1 MSTIT
6 KSPKKV
12 AQVAYRTAKFAL
24 PEYSHTFSP
33 KKFTQPQL
41 FVCLVLK
48 TFFKTDYRGI
58 TAILKDSS
66 DIRKAFDLK
75 TVPHF
80 TTLQKRSKKLLRF
93 AIADKLIKTT
103 VRSAIKNHTVE
114 LAAVDSTGFE
124 AGYVSRYFARRRA
137 KGGKID
143 HVVACKKWP
152 KLGIVSDCQTHLILS
167 AMTSKG
173 PSPDVNQFCE
183 TLAPALEKVKIKKI
197 LADAGYDSQKNH
209 EYARDVKGIESIIPA
224 RLGRPSKFGL
234 PFKGKYRELMRN
246 DFDEETYGQRWQIE
260 TVFSMI
266 KRNFGTAVR
275 ARRYWSQCREMMLMA
290 LTHNLAVILLVKE
303 LFYRAIPR
311 RIICKTAR
319 IIPVVLKSLKCIGL
333 WIIQIDTMIISSD
346 P

>member
-1 MSTIT
+1 MSKIT

-12 AQVAYRTAKFAL
+12 AQAAYRTGKFVL

-48 TFFKTDYRGI
+48 IFYKTDYRGI

-93 AIADKLIKTT
+93 TVAGKLTKAT
-103 VRSAIKNHTVE
+103 VRSVIKDNTVE

-137 KGGKID
+137 KGGKTD

-152 KLGIVSDCQTHLILS
+152 KLGIVCVTENHLILS

-173 PSPDVNQFCE
+173 PSPDVNQFRK
-183 TLAPALEKVKIKKI
+183 TLEPATEKVKIKKI

-209 EYARDVKGIESIIPA
+209 EYARDIKGIESIIPPKS
-224 RLGRPSKFGL
+224 GRPSKFRL
-234 PFKGKYRELMRN
+234 PCKGKYRELMRN
-246 DFDEETYGQRWQIE
+246 DFDEETYGQRWQVE

-275 ARRYWSQCREMMLMA
+275 ARNYWSQCREMMLMV
-290 LTHNLAVILLVKE
+290 LTHNLAVILLARE
-303 LFYRAIPR
+303 LFYRASGGPF
-311 RIICKTAR
+311 
-319 IIPVVLKSLKCIGL
+319 S
-333 WIIQIDTMIISSD
+333 
-346 P
+346 